1 MSSVSAVETFE
12 NFMEE
17 LLNLLVSNAIHLFE
31 LVGVIV
37 LIVAGIRGVINYIK
51 HDPMVRLNLAKGMA
65 LCLEFKL
72 GSEILR
78 TVSVRDLSEIAI
90 VGAIILLR
98 AALTFLL
105 HWEIKNEEAEAE
117 ANLNKEVRE
126 LKSQQISEQQEEL
139 DDRNEN

>member
-1 MSSVSAVETFE
+1 MNLDAFE
-12 NFMEE
+12 LFMEN
-17 LLNLLVSNAIHLFE
+17 LLEVLVSNAIHLFE
-31 LVGVIV
+31 LVGVIEV
-37 LIVAGIRGVINYIK
+37 IVAGIRGVVNYIR

-78 TVSVRDLSEIAI
+78 TVIVRDLSEIAI
-90 VGAIILLR
+90 VGAIIALR

-117 ANLNKEVRE
+117 ANLNKEFRE
-126 LKSQQISEQQEEL
+126 QKAQQLSDHKE
-139 DDRNEN
+139 DKG

>member
-1 MSSVSAVETFE
+1 MFVTAAESFE
-12 NFMEE
+12 FFMED
-17 LLNLLVSNAIHLFE
+17 LLDVLVTNAIHLFE

-37 LIVAGIRGVINYIK
+37 LIIAGVRGVVNYVR

-78 TVSVRDLSEIAI
+78 TVIVRDLSEIAI
-90 VGAIILLR
+90 VGAIIALR

-117 ANLNKEVRE
+117 AHLNQEFRE
-126 LKSQQISEQQEEL
+126 KKAQRMAEKLEKKQP
-139 DDRNEN
+139 

>member
-1 MSSVSAVETFE
+1 MNLDAFE
-12 NFMEE
+12 LFMEN
-17 LLNLLVSNAIHLFE
+17 LLEVLVSNAIHLFE

-37 LIVAGIRGVINYIK
+37 LIVAGIRGVVNYIR

-78 TVSVRDLSEIAI
+78 TVIVRDLSEIAI
-90 VGAIILLR
+90 VGAIIALR

-117 ANLNKEVRE
+117 ANLNKEFRE
-126 LKSQQISEQQEEL
+126 QKAQQLS
-139 DDRNEN
+139 DRKEDKI

>member
-1 MSSVSAVETFE
+1 MLLSVAESFE
-12 NFMEE
+12 LFMEE
-17 LLNLLVSNAIHLFE
+17 FLDVLVSNAIHLFE

-37 LIVAGIRGVINYIK
+37 LIVAGIRGVVNYIR

-78 TVSVRDLSEIAI
+78 TVIVRDLKEIAI
-90 VGAIILLR
+90 VGAIIALR

-117 ANLNKEVRE
+117 ANLNKEFRE
-126 LKSQQISEQQEEL
+126 LKAQQIADEREKEET
-139 DDRNEN
+139 

>member
-1 MSSVSAVETFE
+1 MLLSIAETFE
-12 NFMEE
+12 FFMED
-17 LLNLLVSNAIHLFE
+17 LLDVLVSNAIHLFE

-37 LIVAGIRGVINYIK
+37 LIVAGIRGVVNYIR

-72 GSEILR
+72 SSEILR
-78 TVSVRDLSEIAI
+78 TVIVRDLKEIAI
-90 VGAIILLR
+90 VGAIIALR

-117 ANLNKEVRE
+117 ANLNKEFRE
-126 LKSQQISEQQEEL
+126 LKAQQIADEREKEET
-139 DDRNEN
+139 

>member
-1 MSSVSAVETFE
+1 MDIFSAVELFDG
-12 NFMEE
+12 FMGD
-17 LLNLLVSNAIHLFE
+17 LIRVLVSVAIHPFE

-37 LIVAGIRGVINYIK
+37 LIAAGVRGVVNYVR

-78 TVSVRDLSEIAI
+78 TVVVRDLSEIAI
-90 VGAIILLR
+90 VGAIIALR

-117 ANLNKEVRE
+117 ATLNKEYRE
-126 LKSQQISEQQEEL
+126 IRTQQNARKEA
-139 DDRNEN
+139 DAGKD

>member
-1 MSSVSAVETFE
+1 MLLSIAETFE
-12 NFMEE
+12 FFMED
-17 LLNLLVSNAIHLFE
+17 LLDVLVSNAIHLFE

-37 LIVAGIRGVINYIK
+37 LIVAGVRGVVNYIR

-78 TVSVRDLSEIAI
+78 TVIVREFKEVGL

-98 AALTFLL
+98 AALTVLI
-105 HWEIKNEEAEAE
+105 HWEIKNEEQVAVKLPAE
-117 ANLNKEVRE
+117 
-126 LKSQQISEQQEEL
+126 
-139 DDRNEN
+139 

>member
-1 MSSVSAVETFE
+1 MILSAAETFE
-12 NFMEE
+12 FFMED
-17 LLNLLVSNAIHLFE
+17 LLDVLVSNAIHLFE

-37 LIVAGIRGVINYIK
+37 LIAAGIRGVVNYVR

-78 TVSVRDLSEIAI
+78 TVIVRDLSEIAI
-90 VGAIILLR
+90 VGAIIALR

-105 HWEIKNEEAEAE
+105 HWEIKNEVAEAE
-117 ANLNKEVRE
+117 AK
-126 LKSQQISEQQEEL
+126 LK
-139 DDRNEN
+139 

>member
-1 MSSVSAVETFE
+1 MDIFSAVELFDG
-12 NFMEE
+12 FIGD
-17 LLNLLVSNAIHLFE
+17 LIHVLVSVAIHLFE

-37 LIVAGIRGVINYIK
+37 LIAAGVRGVVNYAR

-78 TVSVRDLSEIAI
+78 TVVVRDLSEIAI
-90 VGAIILLR
+90 VGAIIALR

-117 ANLNKEVRE
+117 ANLNKEFRE
-126 LKSQQISEQQEEL
+126 KKTQHLSGQKEEG
-139 DDRNEN
+139 NP